1 MKEARGGG
9 AAASIRSALYLH
21 ACDGRKPS
29 PSQRLRSAHGSPRD
43 SDGLG
48 DVEEG
53 KGGSQHPGVEPER
66 PGLWDGQSRVEV
78 WSVKAVCGTPG
89 QGPSNQA
96 CGMGSVEWVWSV
108 KAARSTPGL
117 EPSGAWPQPHLEPLT
132 QVLWVG
138 EVLGLVLPIP
148 AVQAVRTVLAKLLIP
163 GKNKCRKE

>member
-1 MKEARGGG
+1 M
-9 AAASIRSALYLH
+9 
-21 ACDGRKPS
+21 
-29 PSQRLRSAHGSPRD
+29 
-43 SDGLG
+43 
-48 DVEEG
+48 
-53 KGGSQHPGVEPER
+53 QHPRVRPEQ
-66 PGLWDGQSRVEV
+66 PGLWDGQCGVE
-78 WSVKAVCGTPG
+78 
-89 QGPSNQA
+89 
-96 CGMGSVEWVWSV
+96 VWSV